1 MATHPKAKGDLSAL
15 LRAARTARTLD
26 GTGTAHAQRKEIA
39 DFCRYLGARL
49 KGELNFG
56 APPALP
62 AGLKLS
68 PRMRQTLER
77 LLAGDSEK
85 QIAAKLEVS
94 PHTVHVY
101 VKSLYHEFEVCSR
114 SELLA
119 RFVQVP
125 TCVRGSG
132 APGPQKRGAIVR
144 PAVAS
149 PGPVNLLGAPV
160 QGSGSPVGSDDADRH
175 DKSKEIGKR
184 V

>member
-1 MATHPKAKGDLSAL
+1 MAKHPKATGDLSAL
-15 LRAARTARTLD
+15 LRAARTARPLD
-26 GTGTAHAQRKEIA
+26 NAGTAHAQRKEIA

-68 PRMRQTLER
+68 PRMKQTLER

-119 RFVQVP
+119 RFVQIPTSVQGALGRAPRNKVP
-125 TCVRGSG
+125 VRGSVH
-132 APGPQKRGAIVR
+132 P
-144 PAVAS
+144 S
-149 PGPVNLLGAPV
+149 PGSANPV
-160 QGSGSPVGSDDADRH
+160 
-175 DKSKEIGKR
+175 
-184 V
+184 

>member
-1 MATHPKAKGDLSAL
+1 MAKHPKATGDLSAL
-15 LRAARTARTLD
+15 LRAARTARAQD
-26 GTGTAHAQRKEIA
+26 NAGTAHAQRKEIA

-49 KGELNFG
+49 NGEFNFG
-56 APPALP
+56 APAALP

-68 PRMRQTLER
+68 PRMKQTLER

-119 RFVQVP
+119 RFVQMP
-125 TCVRGSG
+125 TSVRGSVG
-132 APGPQKRGAIVR
+132 KAPVTK
-144 PAVAS
+144 VALQRSADPS
-149 PGPVNLLGAPV
+149 PGSAKPV
-160 QGSGSPVGSDDADRH
+160 QRTGSGN
-175 DKSKEIGKR
+175 
-184 V
+184 

>member
-1 MATHPKAKGDLSAL
+1 MAKHPKARGDPGAL
-15 LRAARTARTLD
+15 LRAARTARSLD
-26 GTGTAHAQRKEIA
+26 RAPTAHAQRKEIA

-56 APPALP
+56 APTAMP

-85 QIAAKLEVS
+85 QIAAKLGVS

-119 RFVQVP
+119 RFIQMP
-125 TCVRGSG
+125 SAVRGSVRSTVAKKPPSALPA
-132 APGPQKRGAIVR
+132 APSPQ
-144 PAVAS
+144 PAN
-149 PGPVNLLGAPV
+149 PFRDPV
-160 QGSGSPVGSDDADRH
+160 QG
-175 DKSKEIGKR
+175 K
-184 V
+184 